1 MGIDGWVIDNHQTT
15 RRLKIRTVWNS
26 LAFDPRVSVTLHKK
40 ELMTLFQPDHNY
52 YLLFIINR
60 LNTNACTTYCE
71 FKVKPP
77 HRTKSFIQIFEF
89 FIDS

>member
-40 ELMTLFQPDHNY
+40 ELMTLFQPYHN
-52 YLLFIINR
+52 FEIIIYHKPPQYKR
-60 LNTNACTTYCE
+60 VYYCE

-89 FIDS
+89 IDS